1 MAAPQSVSSAGILEQ
16 SSELTPLIG
25 RVSERATL
33 FARLTD
39 PACRLVTL
47 VGPGGVGKTRL
58 ALELA
63 RALMPGMPGSPFA
76 EGVFFVPLAALS
88 PNDLLTDTP
97 AIVVAAALGL
107 VLSGPDSATIQVRNY
122 LREKA
127 LLLVF
132 DNFEH
137 LVAEAIRLHDL
148 LQAAPAVKILVTS
161 RELLALQGEWLVE
174 LAGLPFPDDRR
185 PTTDDRR
192 S

>member
-1 MAAPQSVSSAGILEQ
+1 
-16 SSELTPLIG
+16 
-25 RVSERATL
+25 
-33 FARLTD
+33 
-39 PACRLVTL
+39 

-58 ALELA
+58 ALEVARVLA
-63 RALMPGMPGSPFA
+63 PDGDQPLFA
-76 EGVFFVPLAALS
+76 DGVYFVPLAALN
-88 PNDLLTDTP
+88 PDDVLQDTP

-137 LVAEAIRLHDL
+137 LMAEAIRLPDL

-161 RELLALQGEWLVE
+161 RERLNIHGEWLVE
-174 LAGLPFPDDRR
+174 LAGLPFPDERR
-185 PTTDDRR
+185 TTNDERR
-192 S
+192 TTAAQVRGAAVGGQWSI